1 MKEEVMENVV
11 GLLLIGLLVF
21 YFLGGKKKFRYR
33 PKTTSV
39 PSEWQK
45 SSPTTDDR
53 LSALRS
59 TSISIKKPINR
70 EAYKVLVRIEKIL
83 EADAPKAR
91 VLAEVGMGAFLTTT
105 GQGDLLPEDK
115 LAFSSF
121 NAKRVDFLVIDGLG
135 QPSFIVEYQGSGHHL
150 GAAAE
155 RDMLKR
161 EAIRRARIELVEI
174 FNHHSDAE
182 VDALLRAAVQRNCK
196 QVPTSRRPDVKS
208 QAAISR

>member
-1 MKEEVMENVV
+1 MENLV
-11 GLLLIGLLVF
+11 GLLLIGLLFFFFV
-21 YFLGGKKKFRYR
+21 GGRKKKFRYR
-33 PKTTSV
+33 PKTTPVS
-39 PSEWQK
+39 SEWQK

-59 TSISIKKPINR
+59 TSISVKKPINK
-70 EAYKVLVRIEKIL
+70 EAYKVIVKIEKIL

-91 VLAEVGMGAFLTTT
+91 VLAEVGMGAFLTTV

-121 NAKRVDFLVIDGLG
+121 NAKRVDFLVIDGFG

-182 VDALLRAAVQRNCK
+182 AHALLRAAVQRNCK
-196 QVPTSRRPDVKS
+196 QVSTSRRPDVKS
-208 QAAISR
+208 QASASR